1 MSRIDWRWFGLK
13 ALAHALALL
22 PAASLFWRAWHDDL
36 GADPVVG
43 AGGRRETSG
52 DRLDRRLVDRARA
65 VLRPQAAA
73 IGARAQTLA
82 VMRRRQSWWYGL
94 AQRPRDI
101 TGERWMRSTDVR
113 ADKPMPE
120 RNVVV
125 ERRSRR
131 R

>member
-1 MSRIDWRWFGLK
+1 MVI
-13 ALAHALALL
+13 
-22 PAASLFWRAWHDDL
+22 L
-36 GADPVVG
+36 GAHLL
-43 AGGRRETSG
+43 AATSA
-52 DRLDRRLVDRARA
+52 DRRAGVLFLVGLLVASS
-65 VLRPQAAA
+65 
-73 IGARAQTLA
+73 IWWA